1 MATLSTYFEQ
11 DFAHLKFDARL
22 ADKFRQYRIDFE
34 NKNEDHMTFF
44 GGNLT
49 GVQIVRFTQQDRNA
63 WFTDL
68 LSTNETEV
76 EQRVHS
82 LPSINAAW
90 HISSDLMNLSC
101 LWFMHKFLNS
111 PLLKDEQ
118 KEAVLIDLAMTL
130 NYKFLT
136 GLHSH
141 YFRFPADPEIAAAT
155 YAQMSLKFTI
165 KQYGSWRATIKART
179 DDLCAKDGIHY
190 NVIKHFKQ
198 DASVVNAL
206 NDTQNRIRSMLK
218 NIMAETLKV
227 KAHGVR
233 IQRTTATTLDIDGE
247 EMLKDKQKSLLGYV
261 RYMHSIVTDK
271 DTFVKQELIDI
282 VANAMHTMPPKQLQ
296 DCLFWMSDNYAYDKK
311 KLAEKT
317 IDAVLKHAFGYLSS
331 NTYVV
336 SRTQDLSDFIA
347 KIRGV
352 YMSSRSTDIELIEI
366 RDLSEQ
372 LVRAATTTKNES
384 LISSIKTGVM
394 LYICLRA
401 FTKRH
406 YGG

>member
-1 MATLSTYFEQ
+1 MVTLTTYFEQ
-11 DFAHLKFDARL
+11 DFSHLKFDTRL
-22 ADKFRQYRIDFE
+22 AENFRQYRIDFE

-49 GVQIVRFTQQDRNA
+49 GVQIVRFSQQDRNA
-63 WFTDL
+63 WFTDIL
-68 LSTNETEV
+68 TVNETEV
-76 EQRVHS
+76 EQKIHS
-82 LPSINAAW
+82 LPNINAAW
-90 HISSDLMNLSC
+90 HVSSDLFNLSC
-101 LWFMHKFLNS
+101 VWFMHKFVNS
-111 PLLKDEQ
+111 YQIKDDD
-118 KEAVLIDLAMTL
+118 KAAVLVDLAMIL

-165 KQYGSWRATIKART
+165 KQYGSWRAAIKART
-179 DDLCAKDGIHY
+179 EDLCATDGIHY
-190 NVIKHFKQ
+190 NVIKDFKN
-198 DASVVNAL
+198 DASVVNTL

-218 NIMAETLKV
+218 NIMGETLKV

-233 IQRTTATTLDIDGE
+233 IKKTTSTTLDIDGE
-247 EMLKDKQKSLLGYV
+247 EMLRDKQKSLLGYV
-261 RYMHSIVTDK
+261 RYMHTIVTDK
-271 DTFVKQELIDI
+271 HTFVKQELIDI
-282 VANAMHTMPPKQLQ
+282 IANAMHTMPPKQLQ
-296 DCLFWMSDNYAYDKK
+296 DCLEWMSDNYAYDKK
-311 KLAEKT
+311 KTAEKT
-317 IDAVLKHAFGYLSS
+317 IDAVLKHAFSYLTS
-331 NTYVV
+331 NTDVV
-336 SRTQDLSDFIA
+336 TRTQDLADFIA

-366 RDLSEQ
+366 RDLSEE
-372 LVRAATTTKNES
+372 LVKAATTTKNAS